1 MNSVRA
7 SKVSFKTCDMCKR
20 VKGYRKYKLIKKP
33 KKLHWASCLKW
44 KKIGNNYVV
53 CYRCHTRLINLG
65 TILELVEILKK
76 EEIDTKFILM

>member
-33 KKLHWASCLKW
+33 KNLKWIPFLKW
-44 KKIGNNYVV
+44 KKIGNVYVI

-65 TILELVEILKK
+65 TVLELVEILKREN
-76 EEIDTKFILM
+76 EEVK